1 MLVIVAYIP
10 VLHQGYWQLF
20 SEHPQAKEL
29 YLLDDEIAAQF
40 TPVHKELRALDKS
53 LITKAIESWDR
64 FDKVAL
70 ANQNTLFE
78 LNNKSVQVIIPD
90 ELVST
95 EVAKKYL
102 PNCTL
107 TKSTIFLRWDKKT
120 ATDKHQPKPD
130 TSVTTNEAAQVFMQT
145 AITEGQ
151 KSSDWWRQV
160 GAIAVRDGKI
170 LGQTHNIHL
179 PSEQQ
184 PYAEGDA
191 RAHFHTGDHIELTTA
206 IHAEARL
213 IAEAAATGTS
223 LTGADLYVTDFPCPV
238 CAKSI
243 AFSGI
248 KRVFFN
254 KGYAVLDGERVLK
267 TKGVE
272 LIKVQLDSYQS

>member
-1 MLVIVAYIP
+1 MSVIVAYIP

-20 SEHPQAKEL
+20 AEHPEATEL
-29 YLLDDEIAAQF
+29 YLIMDEVAAEF
-40 TPVHKELRALDKS
+40 TPVHKELRALNQS
-53 LITKAIESWDR
+53 LILKAIESWDR
-64 FDKVAL
+64 FEKVVIADKKSL
-70 ANQNTLFE
+70 SNLNT
-78 LNNKSVQVIIPD
+78 KSIHIVIPD

-95 EVAKKYL
+95 EVATKYF
-102 PNCTL
+102 PEATQ
-107 TKSTIFLRWDKKT
+107 TKSSIFLRWDKKS
-120 ATDKHQPKPD
+120 ATDKKQPTID
-130 TSVTTNEAAQVFMQT
+130 ATITSDEAAQVFMQT
-145 AITEGQ
+145 ATEEGQ

-160 GAIAVRDGKI
+160 GALAVRDSKV
-170 LGQTHNIHL
+170 LGQTHNVHL

-223 LTGADLYVTDFPCPV
+223 LAEADLYVTDFPCPV

-267 TKGVE
+267 TAGVE
-272 LIKVQLDSYQS
+272 LIQVLPDPSQS